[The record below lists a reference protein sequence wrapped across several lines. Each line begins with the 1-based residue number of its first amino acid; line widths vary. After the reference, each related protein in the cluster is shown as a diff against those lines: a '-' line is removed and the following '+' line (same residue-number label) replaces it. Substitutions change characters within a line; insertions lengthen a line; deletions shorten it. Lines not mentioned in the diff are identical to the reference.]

1 MATYNF
7 GSGSL
12 TRAKRVPADSSMLQ
26 SPLTGHRAS
35 IAAVK
40 VQQHLARRVGG
51 NASGCSPGRG
61 SDLLLSS
68 TLARRSRSTPLA
80 QRGATRSAKL
90 ARQRSRDPSATGPIN
105 RPSTVAIMSATGGL
119 AGAPSVSDELQAQVR
134 FALSRTSHGK
144 RVLNPPPRC
153 GAWRKRG
160 VAAHN
165 ASRFE
170 MYYKAGVIPCN
181 VEHGANCNRL
191 TWTTPLSELNMA
203 KFLPMFFDGV
213 RAKGHP
219 YNFIATTGVTDML
232 NFIREHG
239 EAGRVL
245 GCLGELVHHM
255 RVTLNMRETKLILYV
270 LTCLRSLLDS
280 GPEVGPALTPFYRRL
295 LPVLNL
301 YWRKRRNL
309 GDRTDYAQAK
319 NSDLGVMVQRTVEM
333 MERTGSPD
341 ASMWIKYHI
350 PTYESVL

>member
-1 MATYNF
+1 MSATYNF
-7 GSGSL
+7 GGGSL
-12 TRAKRVPADSSMLQ
+12 TRAKRVLPDRNSLQ

-40 VQQHLARRVGG
+40 VQQKLARRVGG
-51 NASGCSPGRG
+51 SASGCSPGRG
-61 SDLLLSS
+61 NDLLLSS
-68 TLARRSRSTPLA
+68 TLAKRSTPLA
-80 QRGATRSAKL
+80 KRAALRSASS
-90 ARQRSRDPSATGPIN
+90 ARQRSRDPTATGPVN
-105 RPSTVAIMSATGGL
+105 RPSTAAIMSITGGL
-119 AGAPSVSDELQAQVR
+119 DSPKVADELQAQVR
-134 FALSRTSHGK
+134 FALARTAHGK

-153 GAWRKRG
+153 GAWRSRG

-170 MYYKAGVIPCN
+170 MYYKAGVVPCN

-191 TWTTPLSELNMA
+191 TWTTPLANLNMA

-232 NFIREHG
+232 NYIREHG

-255 RVTLNMRETKLILYV
+255 RVTLNMREPKLVLYV

-295 LPVLNL
+295 LPILNM
-301 YWRKRRNL
+301 YWRARRNL

-319 NSDLGVMVQRTVEM
+319 NDDIGVMVQRTVEM